1 LGELTI
7 DHVES
12 ESAGNC
18 RDLNFDPLTLPSGI
32 APSDDPI
39 PFARS
44 AIYAVSFRR
53 RTGELKPPSA
63 IANQSAGAKP

>member
-7 DHVES
+7 DHVET
-12 ESAGNC
+12 EATGNC
-18 RDLNFDPLTLPSGI
+18 QDLNFDPLILPAGI

-44 AIYAVSFRR
+44 AIYAESFRR
-53 RTGELKPPSA
+53 RAGELKPPSA
-63 IANQSAGAKP
+63 VANKSAGAKP